1 LTRCQDDGHALC
13 VPGNYEN
20 KLKRKLN
27 GKTPAFTHGLDVT
40 MNALMSLP
48 EENRD
53 EYSAMILD
61 FIDGLISQYV
71 FDEGKLVVAHAGL
84 KEEMHGRGSGR
95 VREFALY
102 GETSGETDEFGL
114 PVRHNWAAE

>member
-1 LTRCQDDGHALC
+1 
-13 VPGNYEN
+13 
-20 KLKRKLN
+20 
-27 GKTPAFTHGLDVT
+27 

-102 GETSGETDEFGL
+102 GETTGETDEFGL